1 MKKQRLVYKLDTRR
15 CQYILLLKGLTA
27 DRYTFECS
35 YCQTF

>member
-15 CQYILLLKGLTA
+15 CQYILLLNGLTA

-35 YCQTF
+35 YCQPF